1 MNNAQHSAESVR
13 WGTPNDKESG
23 NDWIDRE
30 REVFNGPIHFDPC
43 SEAEFNEVVGA
54 ECYFSLEERGEDGL
68 KLPWPNCTPLRPP
81 RLFPER
87 LTLTSWMNVHLNPP
101 GGLIREFWDKVLV
114 EPSVKQCMW
123 YGFAMNQLNLLADK
137 EVHPTD
143 FSIVY
148 LRKRIPFNP
157 HSTAKCKACKGTGWK
172 FWTGPQNNEACKSCR
187 GAGKVQG
194 DRPSQANY
202 LCGMGVD
209 PSRFERV
216 YKDLGAVRHGRLAK

>member
-13 WGTPNDKESG
+13 WGTPSE
-23 NDWIDRE
+23 WIERE
-30 REVFNGPIHFDPC
+30 REVFDGPIHFDPC
-43 SEAEFNEVVGA
+43 SEREFNEVVGA
-54 ECYFSLEERGEDGL
+54 LGYLSLEERGEDGL
-68 KLPWPNCTPLRPP
+68 KLPWITPGMSFLVS
-81 RLFPER
+81 
-87 LTLTSWMNVHLNPP
+87 THNVHLNPP

-157 HSTAKCKACKGTGWK
+157 HSTAKCKKCSGEGRIY
-172 FWTGPQNNEACKSCR
+172 GDGSVECKSCR
-187 GAGKVQG
+187 GTGKVQG

-216 YKDLGAVRHGRLAK
+216 YRDLGAVRHGRLAK